1 MLTFAGIQIEDSI
14 EDKTSDIL
22 SGYILTK
29 ENGWTEGLAK
39 DMQGNKKFIF
49 GTFNRLKNFQLYS
62 LDPDNPKELYK
73 FDATKSPIYPFY
85 AGKTSLV
92 NSSNKQYVATCKIT
106 SILLEKDPR
115 DSDNDEKEHFLNNLE
130 NWKISILN
138 GEAKQIYE
146 EYFSRQEGLT
156 NDTPSPNDSGIR

>member
-1 MLTFAGIQIEDSI
+1 MLIFAGIQIEDSI

-49 GTFNRLKNFQLYS
+49 GTFNRLKNLQLYS

-73 FDATKSPIYPFY
+73 FDATKSPVYPFY

-115 DSDNDEKEHFLNNLE
+115 DSDNDEKDNFLNILE
-130 NWKISILN
+130 DWKISALK
-138 GEAKQIYE
+138 GESKQIYE
-146 EYFSRQEGLT
+146 QIHSKQDSLIK
-156 NDTPSPNDSGIR
+156 DIPSQDDVSVR